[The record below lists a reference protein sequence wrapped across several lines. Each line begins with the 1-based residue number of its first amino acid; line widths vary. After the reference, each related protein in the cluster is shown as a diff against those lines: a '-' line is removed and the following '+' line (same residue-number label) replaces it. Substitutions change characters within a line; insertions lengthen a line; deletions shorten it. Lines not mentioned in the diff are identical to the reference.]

1 MTSAFPAILPKLT
14 GRTELSSADMTAAM
28 EEILQG
34 RASDPDIEAFLTA
47 LRDKGE
53 TPGEIAAA
61 ASVMRRHAVSLSK
74 PHPRVLDTCGTGGD
88 AKHTLNV
95 STLAAF
101 VAAAAGVL
109 VAKHGNRSVSSV
121 CGSADLLEA
130 LGVRVDL
137 RASDVEH
144 CLETQ
149 GFAFFFAPTFHPA
162 TRAAMAARKKIGG
175 KTLFNLLGPL
185 SNPAGARFQLVGV
198 YSAPLVETV
207 AHVLSSLGSERAMV
221 VHGEDGLDEL
231 TLSGPTLVA
240 ELEGGKVRTYRY
252 TPEEAGL
259 PRADLSRLRCDTKEA
274 SVQAAVEV
282 LDGTP
287 GPHRNVV
294 CLNAGAALYVA
305 GAAPSIA
312 AGAKLAAETLTSG
325 AAKRKLAEVA
335 DFTQGFMK

>member
-1 MTSAFPAILPKLT
+1 MN
-14 GRTELSSADMTAAM
+14 AAM
-28 EEILQG
+28 EEILSG
-34 RASDPDIEAFLTA
+34 CASDLDIVSFLTG
-47 LRDKGE
+47 LREKGE
-53 TPGEIAAA
+53 STREIIAAA
-61 ASVMRRHAVSLSK
+61 TVMRRYAVRLSM
-74 PHPRVLDTCGTGGD
+74 PFPRALDTCGTGGD

-101 VAAAAGVL
+101 VVAAAGVT

-137 RASDVEH
+137 RTSDVEE
-144 CLETQ
+144 CLRLH
-149 GFAFFFAPTFHPA
+149 GFAFFFAPMFHPA

-175 KTLFNLLGPL
+175 KTIFNLLGPL

-198 YSAPLVETV
+198 YAAPLVETV
-207 AHVLSSLGSERAMV
+207 AHVLSELGSERAMV

-240 ELEGGKVRTYRY
+240 ELKKGKVHAYRF
-252 TPEEAGL
+252 TPEEAGF
-259 PRADLSRLRCDTKEA
+259 PRAELARLRCESKEEA
-274 SVQAAVEV
+274 VRAALEV
-282 LDGTP
+282 LEGAP
-287 GPHRNVV
+287 GPHLNVV

-312 AGAKLAAETLTSG
+312 AGAKLAVETLTSG
-325 AAKRKLAEVA
+325 AAKRKFAAVVQ
-335 DFTQGFMK
+335 FTQGAMK